1 MSRGCAHRPT
11 SRHRG
16 GRDAGTSVSV
26 IIPARN
32 EATSLPS
39 LLRLAGDARA
49 ASRRDPRRRRW
60 FDGRHAPHRVGARRE
75 GGRCGRAAAGMV
87 RQAVGVP
94 RRCRLGNRRLLAVPR
109 RRHALSLRM
118 RCRALL
124 GAHDRSTADW
134 SPCSRTTSPNAPYE
148 ELSAHCNIV
157 AMMGSGAF
165 SPITPTAA
173 RVAFGACILTTA
185 IDYQRVG
192 GHAAVRGEI
201 VEDVAL
207 AERYRAAALPVTC
220 LAGGDA
226 VRFRMYPDGFAQV
239 VDGWSKNMAA
249 GAARTDRIAA
259 AATVLWVSA
268 QVAVTIRAAVRAR
281 ELVARA
287 ADRAADDRRGLDR
300 SDAPPALRVADARGR
315 SDGGRPWRSRCRSRR
330 SSASS
335 SGRSRSRS

>member
-1 MSRGCAHRPT
+1 MQPYHVT
-11 SRHRG
+11 
-16 GRDAGTSVSV
+16 
-26 IIPARN
+26 
-32 EATSLPS
+32 E
-39 LLRLAGDARA
+39 RA
-49 ASRRDPRRRRW
+49 
-60 FDGRHAPHRVGARRE
+60 
-75 GGRCGRAAAGMV
+75 
-87 RQAVGVP
+87 
-94 RRCRLGNRRLLAVPR
+94 
-109 RRHALSLRM
+109 
-118 RCRALL
+118 
-124 GAHDRSTADW
+124 
-134 SPCSRTTSPNAPYE
+134 YE

-207 AERYRAAALPVTC
+207 AQRYRAAALPVTC
-220 LAGGDA
+220 LAGGDT

-268 QVAVTIRAAVRAR
+268 QVAVTIRAASALVSWLRGRPTELRTTVVAWIAVTLHLRFVLQTHGVVPMVDGRGVPGAAR
-281 ELVARA
+281 DVHRHLLPVARA
-287 ADRAADDRRGLDR
+287 HVREA
-300 SDAPPALRVADARGR
+300 
-315 SDGGRPWRSRCRSRR
+315 
-330 SSASS
+330 
-335 SGRSRSRS
+335 

>member
-1 MSRGCAHRPT
+1 MVRRTTQRRIASEHGAKVVV
-11 SRHRG
+11 
-16 GRDAGTSVSV
+16 AG
-26 IIPARN
+26 
-32 EATSLPS
+32 ELPPGWCGKPW
-39 LLRLAGDARA
+39 AC
-49 ASRRDPRRRRW
+49 
-60 FDGRHAPHRVGARRE
+60 HVGA
-75 GGRCGRAAAGMV
+75 GSATGAY
-87 RQAVGVP
+87 
-94 RRCRLGNRRLLAVPR
+94 LLFLDADTRVAPD
-109 RRHALSLRM
+109 ALSR
-118 RCRALL
+118 LL
-124 GAHDRSTADW
+124 GAHAVYGGLVSVQPYHVTERA
-134 SPCSRTTSPNAPYE
+134 YE

-220 LAGGDA
+220 LAGGHA

-259 AATVLWVSA
+259 VATVLWVSA
-268 QVAVTIRAAVRAR
+268 QVAVTIRAASALVSWLRGRPTELRTTVVAWIAVTLHLRFVFRRTGSFRWWTAVAFPVPAR
-281 ELVARA
+281 DVHRHLLPVARA
-287 ADRAADDRRGLDR
+287 HVRET
-300 SDAPPALRVADARGR
+300 
-315 SDGGRPWRSRCRSRR
+315 
-330 SSASS
+330 
-335 SGRSRSRS
+335 